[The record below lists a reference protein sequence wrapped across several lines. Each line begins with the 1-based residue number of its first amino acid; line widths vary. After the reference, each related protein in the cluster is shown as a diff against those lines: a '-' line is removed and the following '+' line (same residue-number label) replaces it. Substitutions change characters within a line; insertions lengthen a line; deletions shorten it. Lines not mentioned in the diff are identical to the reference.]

1 MLGRKAANGALT
13 AASCLSASFDQRR
26 VCKPTPGSVAD
37 VKASLLTGIR
47 APVLS
52 ADGRGLLAAVRTQDA
67 IVELRRNRHSG
78 ALSFLG
84 CATGSLRV
92 AARGVCEA
100 IHGATKH
107 GDASGFH
114 KMTTLAR
121 GPEGL
126 LYGASSADATV
137 WALRP

>member
-1 MLGRKAANGALT
+1 V
-13 AASCLSASFDQRR
+13 SCLSGSTDQRR
-26 VCKPTPGSVAD
+26 VCKLTPGSAAYT
-37 VKASLLTGIR
+37 KASVLTGIR

-52 ADGRGLLAAVRTQDA
+52 ADGRELFAAVRTQDA
-67 IVELRRNRHSG
+67 IVALRRNRHSG

-92 AARGVCEA
+92 AARGICEA

-107 GDASGFH
+107 GGASGFH
-114 KMTTLAR
+114 KMTTLAH

-137 WALRP
+137 WVLRP